1 MSGHTCNWCN
11 RTYREQFNFDRHFL
25 CCQFLHRTRRQ
36 RNNEIDIENDP
47 LPSQRDM
54 YSLLQDLVL
63 RVNTLEGENRRY
75 KQLLTR
81 KVNIIDWLN
90 NNTPPP
96 MIFSRWLS
104 DIVFP
109 FVKDNLN
116 IVFQNDLL
124 KGIMATLDSALAS
137 MDTDQIPLRAFSG
150 RNTAFYIFDHNKQEA
165 EPPRWYKLT
174 SQEFDKYL
182 AKIDHQFLVDFNRYW
197 YCAFKERMEV
207 DESYKDKY
215 ITYHKAILG
224 GNRVSDEAR
233 YNKIRHLLFER
244 IKRRISAVTEIDS
257 D

>member
-1 MSGHTCNWCN
+1 
-11 RTYREQFNFDRHFL
+11 
-25 CCQFLHRTRRQ
+25 
-36 RNNEIDIENDP
+36 
-47 LPSQRDM
+47 
-54 YSLLQDLVL
+54 
-63 RVNTLEGENRRY
+63 
-75 KQLLTR
+75 
-81 KVNIIDWLN
+81 
-90 NNTPPP
+90 

-116 IVFQNDLL
+116 IVFHQDLL
-124 KGIMATLDSALAS
+124 KGIMVTLDSALAS

-150 RNTAFYIFDHNKQEA
+150 RNTAFYIFDHNNQEA

-174 SQEFDKYL
+174 NQEFDKYL